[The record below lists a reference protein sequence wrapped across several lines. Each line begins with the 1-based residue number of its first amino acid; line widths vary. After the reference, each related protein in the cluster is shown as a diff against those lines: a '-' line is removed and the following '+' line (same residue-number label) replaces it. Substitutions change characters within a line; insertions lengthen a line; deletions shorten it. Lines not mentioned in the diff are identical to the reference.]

1 VRSILSSLGRCV
13 MDKKVCIIT
22 GANSGIGKQ
31 AAIQIANEGAH
42 VIMAC
47 RSVERGRKALADI
60 QNKMTRG
67 TAELI
72 IVDMASQHSIRSF
85 ADEVN
90 RKFPKVD
97 VLIHNAADF
106 NITRKQAEYSHEG
119 IESVW
124 AANHVG
130 PALLTD
136 LLLDALKRNG
146 DGRVITISS
155 KGLLVK
161 FSTKVDLND
170 PEFKKRR
177 YSVTDAYYQSK
188 RAQEMYTL
196 WLANRLMGTSVTV
209 NCIRVTNVK
218 IDISRYPDLS
228 AFMRFMYSIKS
239 KKSISA
245 EQMARTYTY
254 LALSDDV
261 KGISGKCFD
270 ENNREVKM
278 NSYTSDQ
285 ANIEAVMALKNKYLK
300 PACEINES

>member
-1 VRSILSSLGRCV
+1 

-31 AAIQIANEGAH
+31 AAVQIASKGAH
-42 VIMAC
+42 VVIAC
-47 RSVERGRKALADI
+47 RNKERGLSALADI
-60 QNKMTRG
+60 NAKKTG
-67 TAELI
+67 GFAELM
-72 IVDMASQHSIRSF
+72 IVDMACQHSIRSF
-85 ADEVN
+85 ANEVN
-90 RKFPKVD
+90 RRFPKID

-106 NITRKQAEYSHEG
+106 NIARKQAEYSPES

-130 PALLTD
+130 PVLLTD
-136 LLLDALKRNG
+136 LLLDALKRSN

-161 FSTKVDLND
+161 FSTKVDLSD
-170 PEFKKRR
+170 PEFRNRK

-196 WLANRLMGTSVTV
+196 WLANQLKDTSVTA

-228 AFMRFMYSIKS
+228 SFMRFLYSIKS

-261 KGISGKCFD
+261 KGISGRCFD

-278 NSYTSDQ
+278 SSYTSDPEH
-285 ANIEAVMALKNKYLK
+285 IEAVMTLTRQYIK
-300 PACEINES
+300 PAGEIYES

>member
-1 VRSILSSLGRCV
+1 

-31 AAIQIANEGAH
+31 AAVQIASEGAH
-42 VIMAC
+42 VIIAC
-47 RSVERGRKALADI
+47 RNEMRGRSALADI
-60 QNKMTRG
+60 NAKKTG
-67 TAELI
+67 GFAELM
-72 IVDMASQHSIRSF
+72 IVDMACQHSIRSF

-90 RKFPKVD
+90 RRFPKID

-106 NITRKQAEYSHEG
+106 NIARKQAEYSPEG
-119 IESVW
+119 TESVW

-130 PALLTD
+130 PVLLTD
-136 LLLDALKRNG
+136 LLLDALKKSN
-146 DGRVITISS
+146 DGRIITISS

-161 FSTKVDLND
+161 ISTMVDLSD
-170 PEFKKRR
+170 PEFKNRK
-177 YSVTDAYYQSK
+177 YSVTNAYYQSK

-196 WLANRLMGTSVTV
+196 WLAKRLKSTSVTA

-228 AFMRFMYSIKS
+228 AFMRFLYSIKS

-245 EQMARTYTY
+245 KQMARTYTY

-278 NSYTSDQ
+278 NSYTTDPT
-285 ANIEAVMALKNKYLK
+285 NIEAVMALTNKYIK
-300 PACEINES
+300 PQGEINES

>member
-1 VRSILSSLGRCV
+1 
-13 MDKKVCIIT
+13 
-22 GANSGIGKQ
+22 
-31 AAIQIANEGAH
+31 
-42 VIMAC
+42 
-47 RSVERGRKALADI
+47 
-60 QNKMTRG
+60 
-67 TAELI
+67 
-72 IVDMASQHSIRSF
+72 
-85 ADEVN
+85 
-90 RKFPKVD
+90 VD

-106 NITRKQAEYSHEG
+106 NIARKQAQYSHEG

-130 PALLTD
+130 PVLLTD
-136 LLLDALKRNG
+136 LLQDALKRSGNG
-146 DGRVITISS
+146 RIITISS

-161 FSTKVDLND
+161 FNTKVDLND

-188 RAQEMYTL
+188 RSLEMYTL
-196 WLANRLMGTSVTV
+196 WLAKRLMGTSVTA

-261 KGISGKCFD
+261 KEISGKCFD

-278 NSYTSDQ
+278 NSYTSDP
-285 ANIEAVMALKNKYLK
+285 ANIEAVMTLTKTYIK
-300 PACEINES
+300 PTGGINES